1 MKKKKKL
8 QYLGQLVGVQYCGIF
23 YQEITSDLRV
33 KEMTLIIIMKIMA
46 IMTKNIKLII
56 NVHLLKIAM
65 VMFQL
70 KIKLM
75 IPILLLEVRNL
86 KNITK
91 LTITIVIIMK
101 TITTLKVVV
110 MIKIIAPR
118 RHHPQKK
125 LFSYLEEAW

>member
-1 MKKKKKL
+1 MS
-8 QYLGQLVGVQYCGIF
+8 GIVDF
-23 YQEITSDLRV
+23 LPRNNIRPDSKRNDINNNNENNGNND
-33 KEMTLIIIMKIMA
+33 
-46 IMTKNIKLII
+46 KNIKLII
-56 NVHLLKIAM
+56 NIHLLKIAM

-75 IPILLLEVRNL
+75 ILILLLEVRNL

-91 LTITIVIIMK
+91 LTIKIAIIMK

-110 MIKIIAPR
+110 MIKTIAPP